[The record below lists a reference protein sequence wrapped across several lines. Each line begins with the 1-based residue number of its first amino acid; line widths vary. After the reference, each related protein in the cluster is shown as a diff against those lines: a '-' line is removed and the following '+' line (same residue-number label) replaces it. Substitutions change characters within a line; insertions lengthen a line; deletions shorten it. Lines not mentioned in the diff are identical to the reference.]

1 MFRPTKDIFRCT
13 VELAKEDMDSIVFA
27 LANKKAAMKISKEFN
42 DLIHYCPDKKPGE
55 KFGLPNQ
62 FMVMSELNGIVFIQ
76 ALLVHIFTFKCLLQR
91 LSLVPWTRKPSL

>member
-13 VELAKEDMDSIVFA
+13 VELGKEDMDSIVFA
-27 LANKKAAMKISKEFN
+27 VANKKAAAKISKEFN

-62 FMVMSELNGIVFIQ
+62 FVVMSELSETVS
-76 ALLVHIFTFKCLLQR
+76 LKLFTL
-91 LSLVPWTRKPSL
+91 